1 VALDATIT
9 NIRCVRRLVDGASAG
24 TARLGASLVL
34 LLLSPQVRVQA
45 RTEKGAT
52 VLKDKGRNGD

>member
-34 LLLSPQVRVQA
+34 LLLSPA
-45 RTEKGAT
+45 G
-52 VLKDKGRNGD
+52 